1 MDPQYSPA
9 HSSRR
14 QIEENMMDHFQDC
27 LNLFEDTNMGGH
39 TAAVAWNYKDDNLD
53 CGIEV
58 ETETF
63 ENPDLTVAGVMGWLT
78 GQRHKPI
85 DNQKFNVTVHFNH
98 DCLKHNPK
106 HKVCFPVVG
115 ACGKEITFSVAHEL
129 LW

>member
-1 MDPQYSPA
+1 MDPEYSPA
-9 HSSRR
+9 GSSRR

-27 LNLFEDTNMGGH
+27 LNLFEDTKMGGH

-78 GQRHKPI
+78 GQ
-85 DNQKFNVTVHFNH
+85 
-98 DCLKHNPK
+98 
-106 HKVCFPVVG
+106 
-115 ACGKEITFSVAHEL
+115 
-129 LW
+129 